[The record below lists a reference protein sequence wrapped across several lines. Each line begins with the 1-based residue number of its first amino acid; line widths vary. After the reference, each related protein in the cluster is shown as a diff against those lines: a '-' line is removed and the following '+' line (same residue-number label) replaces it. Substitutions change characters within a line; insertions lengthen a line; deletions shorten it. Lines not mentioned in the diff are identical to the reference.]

1 MIFGSKEILTFNI
14 SLLVGFI
21 AGVYSSIFISNMLW
35 LKLEKHRIMK
45 PKKNNDD
52 EDEIQELKVRG
63 INC

>member
-35 LKLEKHRIMK
+35 LKLEKCRIMK